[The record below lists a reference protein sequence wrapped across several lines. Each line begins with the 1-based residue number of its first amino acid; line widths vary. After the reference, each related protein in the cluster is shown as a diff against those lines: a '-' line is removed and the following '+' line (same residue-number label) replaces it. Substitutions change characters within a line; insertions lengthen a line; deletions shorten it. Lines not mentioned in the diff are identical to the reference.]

1 MQCPSCGKT
10 GFVIIGNKRYC
21 SNCGTKLTEQGAP
34 RAISDLK
41 PGQPAAPQVTST
53 QVAQPS
59 PTPGSVVAPK
69 PANQLHGIQVGSKA
83 PAVLDLRSK
92 NNSSTAPATPSTQP
106 APVPASTPPVATA
119 SPVAPKSVTPSPA
132 PVATTQ
138 SMPDPIDSAPKAEPI
153 VPAAP
158 QVQKPIPQPAPFGS
172 PAGVSETQVTPPSDP
187 ATSITTTHP
196 KVKRFPDNPALANAT
211 PSQNE
216 LPNQVATQ
224 VDAMKKL
231 ATEGDVEPKSEGLK
245 EVLATAKPSSS
256 PGFTQIAAAIAAI
269 GIITGIV
276 WMQNSPKMAFKSAAS
291 QAGIEASL
299 PTYMPSSYRQQ
310 GNAQV
315 SPGQVTLTYNSPNSQ
330 NPLTITQKRTN
341 WDSNSLR
348 ENFVSRQAD
357 NMLAVQGQ
365 GLTIFLY
372 NNTASWVNHGIW
384 YTVKGTDN
392 LSREQILR
400 VAYGL

>member
-21 SNCGTKLTEQGAP
+21 SNCGTKLNEQGAP

-41 PGQPAAPQVTST
+41 PTQSTNTLQPST
-53 QVAQPS
+53 ADAQPQ
-59 PTPGSVVAPK
+59 PGSVITPK

-83 PAVLDLRSK
+83 PAVLDLRAK
-92 NNSSTAPATPSTQP
+92 AAGTNPTSSSATPPTPVQAVTEPSASQVQPVTATPPP
-106 APVPASTPPVATA
+106 APV
-119 SPVAPKSVTPSPA
+119 
-132 PVATTQ
+132 
-138 SMPDPIDSAPKAEPI
+138 
-153 VPAAP
+153 VPAKI
-158 QVQKPIPQPAPFGS
+158 QKSISQPAPFGS
-172 PAGVSETQVTPPSDP
+172 PAAVNTPEPAPETSSSAAVT
-187 ATSITTTHP
+187 TLHP
-196 KVKRFPDNPALANAT
+196 KVKRFPDNPAVAAT
-211 PSQNE
+211 APASSQ

-224 VDAMKKL
+224 IDAMRKI
-231 ATEGDVEPKSEGLK
+231 ATEGDVKPKSEGLK

-256 PGFTQIAAAIAAI
+256 PSFTQIAAAIAAI

-291 QAGIEASL
+291 QAGIQASL
-299 PTYMPSSYRQQ
+299 PTYVPSSYRQQ
-310 GNAQV
+310 GPAQV
-315 SPGQVTLTYNSPNSQ
+315 SPGQVTISFQSPSNQ
-330 NPLTITQKRTN
+330 NPLTITQKKTS

-348 ENFVSRQAD
+348 ENHVSRQAD

-372 NNTASWVNHGIW
+372 NNQASWINHGIW
-384 YTVKGTDN
+384 YTVSGTEN

>member
-21 SNCGTKLTEQGAP
+21 SNCGTKLNNQGAP

-41 PGQPAAPQVTST
+41 PAQNSGPINTISAQTSPAPNTDQTQPGAIVT
-53 QVAQPS
+53 
-59 PTPGSVVAPK
+59 PK

-83 PAVLDLRSK
+83 PAVLDLRAKS
-92 NNSSTAPATPSTQP
+92 NEPTPAVAPTKPAPPAAVDMPPTPSEV
-106 APVPASTPPVATA
+106 PVP
-119 SPVAPKSVTPSPA
+119 TPSPA
-132 PVATTQ
+132 AT
-138 SMPDPIDSAPKAEPI
+138 APAVPKPST
-153 VPAAP
+153 PAAP
-158 QVQKPIPQPAPFGS
+158 TAAPAQIQKPIPQPAPFGS
-172 PAGVSETQVTPPSDP
+172 PAGVTPPQP
-187 ATSITTTHP
+187 AEQSAATVTTTHP
-196 KVKRFPDNPALANAT
+196 KVKRFPENPAVANTT
-211 PSQNE
+211 PAVNQ

-224 VDAMKKL
+224 VDAMQKM
-231 ATEGDVEPKSEGLK
+231 ATEGDIEPKSEGLK

-256 PGFTQIAAAIAAI
+256 PSFTQIAAAIAAI

-276 WMQNSPKMAFKSAAS
+276 WLQNSPKMAFKSAAS
-291 QAGIEASL
+291 EAGIQASL
-299 PTYMPSSYRQQ
+299 PTYVPSSYRQH
-310 GNAQV
+310 GAAQV
-315 SPGQVTLTYNSPNSQ
+315 GPGQVTLTYQSPSSQ
-330 NPLTITQKRTN
+330 NPLTITQKKTS

-348 ENFVSRQAD
+348 ENYVSRQAD

-372 NNTASWVNHGIW
+372 NNQASWVNHGIW
-384 YTVKGTDN
+384 YTISGTDN